1 MRLPVIGAF
10 AGLSWAVTLR
20 AYMAEI
26 AGPGSHVDGF
36 GTFVLILLPGV
47 LVGAALG
54 WAEHLRRTGG
64 RRGWRWLAVSPL
76 IFSVAAL
83 APPGA
88 LETLLTTGIGGGAVA
103 LPLIGMLGGYAISGR
118 GPIWARIVTGAITA
132 AGLVGTV
139 ASVPIVNPAL
149 RLTDARGVWVTLL
162 IECLIVILIA
172 ACSIPHRKTGPTAA
186 TPAAP
191 TAATETAT
199 E

>member
-1 MRLPVIGAF
+1 MKPVAIGAF
-10 AGLSWAVTLR
+10 AGLAWGVTLR

-26 AGPGSHVDGF
+26 AGRASHVDWV

-54 WAEHLRRTGG
+54 WAEQLRRTGG
-64 RRGWRWLAVSPL
+64 RPGRRWLAASPL

-88 LETLLTTGIGGGAVA
+88 LEALLTTGIGGGAVA

-118 GPIWARIVTGAITA
+118 GPLWARIVTGAITA
-132 AGLVGTV
+132 ASLVGT
-139 ASVPIVNPAL
+139 AISVPIVNPAL
-149 RLTDARGVWVTLL
+149 RLTEPRGIWVVLL

-172 ACSIPHRKTGPTAA
+172 ACSIPHRK
-186 TPAAP
+186 
-191 TAATETAT
+191 AATETAT